1 MTASN
6 FVTCQRRFAVG
17 WRSPLERNQVANKQG
32 GSQRRAREFAGLIS
46 AGWKQ
51 PASAAFYAEKPR
63 AQRHVG
69 HLRQLFRHLRI
80 NGVLRKPNVS
90 RSQLTAVSL
99 GVRAS
104 ETVHP
109 TGFEPVTLGSEDRC
123 AIQLRHGCP
132 SGREYGTRRRFATVH
147 PVHSAVLKN
156 NRVPSAVR
164 GSVPIRSGAR
174 DVGTACGDT
183 SPSRSNRSKDARFPP
198 PAIPH
203 TASSPRRSAGR
214 SPAAPSTSDSRG

>member
-1 MTASN
+1 MTIGR
-6 FVTCQRRFAVG
+6 TG
-17 WRSPLERNQVANKQG
+17 SPLLRVPQINDLP
-32 GSQRRAREFAGLIS
+32 SPQRSARKSGKTES
-46 AGWKQ
+46 ATPCRPSSPTLSPLADKWR
-51 PASAAFYAEKPR
+51 PAKS
-63 AQRHVG
+63 
-69 HLRQLFRHLRI
+69 
-80 NGVLRKPNVS
+80 NVS
-90 RSQLTAVSL
+90 RSLLTAVSL

-164 GSVPIRSGAR
+164 GSVPIWSGAR
-174 DVGTACGDT
+174 DVGRACEGT

-203 TASSPRRSAGR
+203 TASSPPRSAGR
-214 SPAAPSTSDSRG
+214 SPAAPSTSDSRE